1 MSSSPNTIL
10 FLVNPFA
17 GKGKAMLIAKN
28 TIEIMRENSYET
40 EFFEGKNKED
50 FLNFTT
56 IYEINKIQKIAVF
69 GGDGT
74 MHDIINAIMLK
85 PEWLS
90 KPLMLFP
97 CGTGNAFCHDLDCLS
112 VEKATQRLLNGKEML
127 VDLAEIKMSK
137 NSMWAF
143 NIVGCGLVSHINT
156 LAEKMRYFGPARY
169 NIATIMK
176 IISPP
181 VLTAKISFNG
191 EIYTKDY
198 CFLLACN
205 TRFTGKGMK
214 MAPLAKLNDG
224 LIDFLIVEKTS
235 RLKLL
240 LLFPKIFSGKHLNSP
255 YLRYVQTNH
264 IKIETQYP
272 EIVNIDGEIKGNTSL
287 EIIVHKQKLKVI
299 C

>member
-1 MSSSPNTIL
+1 
-10 FLVNPFA
+10 
-17 GKGKAMLIAKN
+17 
-28 TIEIMRENSYET
+28 
-40 EFFEGKNKED
+40 
-50 FLNFTT
+50 
-56 IYEINKIQKIAVF
+56 
-69 GGDGT
+69 
-74 MHDIINAIMLK
+74 
-85 PEWLS
+85 
-90 KPLMLFP
+90 
-97 CGTGNAFCHDLDCLS
+97 
-112 VEKATQRLLNGKEML
+112 ML
-127 VDLAEIKMSK
+127 VDLAEIKMSE

-156 LAEKMRYFGPARY
+156 LAEKMRFFGPARY

-181 VLTAKISFNG
+181 VLKAKISFNG
-191 EIYTKDY
+191 EIHAKDY

-224 LIDFLIVEKTS
+224 LIDFLIVEKTT